1 MLNKSTII
9 GLASDHAG
17 FQMKE
22 HIKQYLKSKDYKVKD
37 YGTYSEESCDY
48 PDFAHALARGIE
60 NGEAGSGIAVCG
72 SGEGISIA
80 LNKHQRVRAALVW
93 TPEIAILAR
102 QHNNANV
109 LSLPGRFISNETAE
123 ACVDNFLKT
132 DFEGG
137 RHETRVRKIP
147 VS

>member
-1 MLNKSTII
+1 MKEKTSPI

-22 HIKQYLKSKDYKVKD
+22 HIKQYLKSKGYSVTD
-37 YGTYSEESCDY
+37 YGTHSEESCDY
-48 PDFAHALARGIE
+48 PDFAHALAKGIE
-60 NGEAGSGIAVCG
+60 QGEVENGIAVCG

-80 LNKHQRVRAALVW
+80 LNKHQQIRAALVW
-93 TPEIAILAR
+93 APEIAKLAR

-109 LSLPGRFISNETAE
+109 LSLPGRFISEETAE
-123 ACVDNFLKT
+123 ACVDNFIQT

-137 RHETRVRKIP
+137 RHEARVKKIP